1 MTYQLDENL
10 LDHFVNDFAEG
21 KLTKAELQ
29 AFSELQ
35 EMDPSVK
42 KAARS
47 GMRARQNL
55 QKLPFTGCRPGFS
68 ERMSKRFANEL
79 EHERKRSKDHVSSS
93 VT

>member
-1 MTYQLDENL
+1 MIYQSDENL

-55 QKLPFTGCRPGFS
+55 QKLPFIGCRPGFS
-68 ERMSKRFANEL
+68 ERMSKRFAIEL
-79 EHERKRSKDHVSSS
+79 EHETKKSKDHASSS